1 MLPSLYLHYTY
12 VYDTINS
19 TLSVKMLDGWKSAAI
34 RGNRDESQVLSDI
47 SLCSSYYSS
56 QNGPA

>member
-34 RGNRDESQVLSDI
+34 RGNRDESQVLSEF
-47 SLCSSYYSS
+47 L
-56 QNGPA
+56 